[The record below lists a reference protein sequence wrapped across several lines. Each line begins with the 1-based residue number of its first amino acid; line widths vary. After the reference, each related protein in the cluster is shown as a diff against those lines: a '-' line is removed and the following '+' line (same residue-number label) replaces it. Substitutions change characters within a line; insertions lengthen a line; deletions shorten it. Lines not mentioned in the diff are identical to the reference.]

1 MVAIGPAAGGLLRED
16 DRRPLGCVGP
26 LDLSSHMSAAAAVEV
41 GRRSPQ
47 KVTEID
53 LDQCR
58 ARLSVA
64 ATEDA
69 ELWEFLSTRRF
80 GEIVS
85 GRGASIESFGV
96 FVELDDGPEHPAF
109 QVSGSSRF
117 PNSDGDPLAHLG
129 IGAAEAET
137 LTADWSAVR
146 VVDLDVLRCYALR
159 P

>member
-1 MVAIGPAAGGLLRED
+1 M
-16 DRRPLGCVGP
+16 
-26 LDLSSHMSAAAAVEV
+26 
-41 GRRSPQ
+41 
-47 KVTEID
+47 TETD
-53 LDQCR
+53 LDQGR

-96 FVELDDGPEHPAF
+96 FVKLDDGPEHPAF

-117 PNSDGDPLAHLG
+117 PNSDGGPLAHLG
-129 IGAAEAET
+129 TGAAEAET
-137 LTADWSAVR
+137 LTAGWSTVR
-146 VVDLDVLRCYALR
+146 VFDLGVLRCYALR